1 MDIRNIRYEVRTLD
15 PLLEL
20 LLDRHVS
27 DVWQCWWTILGGGV
41 GRQLLQ
47 VLYNIALTSIIACTS
62 LLELNPRWRPPGLHC
77 SGTRVLNLGSVPHI
91 RHLCTLAVF
100 AENIFECQEIFLIL
114 SWIIALCLVESNWI
128 IHVSNVWHVGKESAI
143 HCHTQK
149 ILQQRPSLSHLIPWK
164 SIVKDKALAS
174 LIIIVLSLP
183 NILKH
188 RLHVC

>member
-1 MDIRNIRYEVRTLD
+1 MFDNVDEQYLEEVWEGNFSKYCT
-15 PLLEL
+15 
-20 LLDRHVS
+20 
-27 DVWQCWWTILGGGV
+27 T
-41 GRQLLQ
+41 
-47 VLYNIALTSIIACTS
+47 LTSIIARTS
-62 LLELNPRWRPPGLHC
+62 LLELDPRWRPPGLHC

-143 HCHTQK
+143 LRK
-149 ILQQRPSLSHLIPWK
+149 FPQQRPSLSRLKPWK
-164 SIVKDKALAS
+164 SIGKDKAHAS